1 MYSAWT
7 LCFLHSKGD
16 AMNGKDDGVVF
27 ITIRDNHIAGF
38 QLSLN
43 EEELLDICKKQN
55 TLQLMIILDDDK
67 ED

>member
-1 MYSAWT
+1 
-7 LCFLHSKGD
+7 
-16 AMNGKDDGVVF
+16 MNGKDDGVVL
-27 ITIRDNHIAGF
+27 ITIRDNHIVGF

-55 TLQLMIILDDDK
+55 TLQLMIVLNDE